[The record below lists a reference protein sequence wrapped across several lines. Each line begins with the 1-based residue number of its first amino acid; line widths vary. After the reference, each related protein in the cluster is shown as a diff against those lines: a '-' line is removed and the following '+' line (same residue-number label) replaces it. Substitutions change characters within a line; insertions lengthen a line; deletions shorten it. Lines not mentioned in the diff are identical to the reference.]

1 MGWKIDNKLVQ
12 VNEVGIPLA
21 TKSEKYNEKKK
32 KKKRCQSSS

>member
-32 KKKRCQSSS
+32 KKKLKKKNR